1 MADNDAG
8 GAYAAFIVDQLGEE
22 RNRKTT
28 LEGRGI
34 VVINTSSALATLL
47 FALTAVVTGAAK
59 FRMPGSARLPLLLA
73 LVSFVCAAICGLL
86 ANVPLRYREPKVA
99 GLAKLVDPNYWSGPR
114 EIGELRVA
122 GANVEALASARSA
135 NGLKV
140 MLLLLAVGFE
150 ILAVISLS
158 WTIAGILYST

>member
-8 GAYAAFIVDQLGEE
+8 GAYTAFIADQLSEE

-34 VVINTSSALATLL
+34 VVINTASALATLL
-47 FALTAVVTGAAK
+47 FALTTVVTRAAK
-59 FRMPGSARLPLLLA
+59 FRMPGSALIPLVLA
-73 LVSFVCAAICGLL
+73 LVFFVCASICGLL
-86 ANVPLRYREPKVA
+86 TNVPLRYREPAAA
-99 GLAKLVDPNYWSGPR
+99 GLAKLVDPSYWSGPR
-114 EIGELRVA
+114 ETGELRVA
-122 GANVEALASARSA
+122 EANVKTLASARSA

-150 ILAVISLS
+150 ILAVMALS
-158 WTIAGILYST
+158 WTIVSIMYST